1 MTADLDPVWVQMCN
15 AAELDPS
22 RRLTARQAVLDS
34 SAALECTLYRPDD
47 NDPDAEE
54 EELGDARILFT
65 GAFQAPEAWSEAER
79 ADFFGEEDPE
89 QFVTADIECTE
100 SPASPRFFTVE
111 PGDYVAVMENGV
123 VVMYYLYDC
132 QEDEQGLHGVLIRD
146 EQELF

>member
-1 MTADLDPVWVQMCN
+1 M
-15 AAELDPS
+15 
-22 RRLTARQAVLDS
+22 
-34 SAALECTLYRPDD
+34 
-47 NDPDAEE
+47 
-54 EELGDARILFT
+54 
-65 GAFQAPEAWSEAER
+65 
-79 ADFFGEEDPE
+79 
-89 QFVTADIECTE
+89 E

>member
-1 MTADLDPVWVQMCN
+1 MTPDLDPVWVQMCN

-22 RRLTARQAVLDS
+22 RRLTARQAVLES
-34 SAALECTLYRPDD
+34 NAALDCTLYRPDD
-47 NDPDAEE
+47 HDPDAEE

-65 GAFQAPEAWSEAER
+65 GAFQSPQAWSDAER

-89 QFVTADIECTE
+89 QFVTALIECAE
-100 SPASPRFFTVE
+100 QPASPRFFTPE
-111 PGDYVAVMENGV
+111 PGDYVAVMENDV

-132 QEDEQGLHGVLIRD
+132 QEDEQGLQGVLIRD